1 MYVRQSRP
9 AGSRGPSRTPHLLE
23 MNRTA
28 LRICVLLLAG
38 LGRAAAGQ
46 EHDHN
51 DENAPHSQERGPS
64 DSHWSYEDPGQWAKH
79 FPACAGN
86 MQSPININTE
96 TTIFSPQLRPIQL
109 SGYSLPASQMLALKN
124 NGHTVVLKL
133 PESLAI
139 AGGYAQQY
147 RAVQLH
153 LHWGS
158 PSEPGSEHTVD
169 HKRFAGEL
177 HVVHYNTKYENFKA
191 AVTQPDG
198 LAVLGVFLEV
208 GPRENPYYQQILEHL
223 HSIQGEDDEVF
234 VPGFNIAGLL
244 PDNLHLYFHYN
255 GSLTTPPCHE
265 SVKWTVFNQTVMLS
279 KEQMSKLVSSLQTD
293 DNRLL
298 MNNFRQDQSLHRRWV
313 LASFEPSSSRERQVP
328 AGGGTSATAAGHTS
342 SFHAGKH
349 AGCWLCVSCHQPG
362 TISPPV
368 NLVSFLG
375 SQGMCWLCFL
385 GCSLPSRCWL
395 SCSTSTRTAA
405 RMHGWTHP
413 LNPRSSTQRPQPRTP
428 PEPLPL
434 SWGRTSCSC
443 MDCSPGTAPSLRGYF
458 CYKKDKIIKKKKKTT
473 IKAFCSASHL
483 LQRKHQPPSMHTA
496 ELQSKQCRAP
506 CTVPP
511 CPTSLWDFFLL
522 LFVQSVRKTLQCCEE
537 MQR

>member
-9 AGSRGPSRTPHLLE
+9 AGSLGPSRTPHMLE

-28 LRICVLLLAG
+28 LGVCVLLLAG

-46 EHDHN
+46 ELDHD
-51 DENAPHSQERGPS
+51 DENAQHSQDRGPS
-64 DSHWSYEDPGQWAKH
+64 GSHWSYEDIGQWAKH
-79 FPACAGN
+79 FPVCAGT

-109 SGYSLPASQMLALKN
+109 SGYSLPASQMLKLKN

-158 PSEPGSEHTVD
+158 PSKPGSEHTVD
-169 HKRFAGEL
+169 RKRFAGEL
-177 HVVHYNTKYENFKA
+177 HVVHYNTKYENFEA
-191 AVTQPDG
+191 ALTQPDG
-198 LAVLGVFLEV
+198 LAVLGAFLEV

-223 HSIQGEDDEVF
+223 YKIQGEDDEVF

-255 GSLTTPPCHE
+255 GSLTTPPCLE

-279 KEQMSKLVSSLQTD
+279 KEQMSVLVSSLQTD
-293 DNRLL
+293 NNQPL

-328 AGGGTSATAAGHTS
+328 AGDSSSATAAGHTS
-342 SFHAGKH
+342 SFHAGDVLAVLFGVLFAITMLAFLLYVYKNRSQN
-349 AGCWLCVSCHQPG
+349 ARLD
-362 TISPPV
+362 SPTKSKV
-368 NLVSFLG
+368 IY
-375 SQGMCWLCFL
+375 
-385 GCSLPSRCWL
+385 
-395 SCSTSTRTAA
+395 TAA
-405 RMHGWTHP
+405 
-413 LNPRSSTQRPQPRTP
+413 
-428 PEPLPL
+428 
-434 SWGRTSCSC
+434 
-443 MDCSPGTAPSLRGYF
+443 
-458 CYKKDKIIKKKKKTT
+458 
-473 IKAFCSASHL
+473 
-483 LQRKHQPPSMHTA
+483 TA
-496 ELQSKQCRAP
+496 ENTA
-506 CTVPP
+506 
-511 CPTSLWDFFLL
+511 
-522 LFVQSVRKTLQCCEE
+522 
-537 MQR
+537 

>member
-1 MYVRQSRP
+1 MYVRQYRP

-28 LRICVLLLAG
+28 LRVCVLLLAG

-46 EHDHN
+46 EHDQ
-51 DENAPHSQERGPS
+51 NAPHSEERGPS
-64 DSHWSYEDPGQWAKH
+64 DSHWSYEDPEQWAKH
-79 FPACAGN
+79 FPACAGT

-96 TTIFSPQLRPIQL
+96 MTIFSPQLRPIQL
-109 SGYSLPASQMLALKN
+109 SGYSLPASQMLELKN

-139 AGGYAQQY
+139 VGGYAQQY

-158 PSEPGSEHTVD
+158 PSKPGSEHTVD
-169 HKRFAGEL
+169 RKRFAGEL
-177 HVVHYNTKYENFKA
+177 HVVHYNTKYENFEA
-191 AVTQPDG
+191 ALTRPDG

-223 HSIQGEDDEVF
+223 HSIQGEDSEVL

-279 KEQMSKLVSSLQTD
+279 KEQMSILVSSLQTD
-293 DNRLL
+293 NSQPL

-328 AGGGTSATAAGHTS
+328 AGGDSSATAAGHTS
-342 SFHAGKH
+342 SFHAGDVLAVLFGVLFAITMLAFLLYVYKNRSQN
-349 AGCWLCVSCHQPG
+349 ARLD
-362 TISPPV
+362 SPTKSKV
-368 NLVSFLG
+368 IY
-375 SQGMCWLCFL
+375 
-385 GCSLPSRCWL
+385 
-395 SCSTSTRTAA
+395 TAA
-405 RMHGWTHP
+405 
-413 LNPRSSTQRPQPRTP
+413 
-428 PEPLPL
+428 
-434 SWGRTSCSC
+434 
-443 MDCSPGTAPSLRGYF
+443 
-458 CYKKDKIIKKKKKTT
+458 
-473 IKAFCSASHL
+473 
-483 LQRKHQPPSMHTA
+483 TA
-496 ELQSKQCRAP
+496 ENTA
-506 CTVPP
+506 
-511 CPTSLWDFFLL
+511 
-522 LFVQSVRKTLQCCEE
+522 
-537 MQR
+537 